1 MSEDDRE
8 GRGAGEDSLARKD
21 RTPRTGRAASGDAA
35 RATERM
41 SEQKNRKKDKRRTS
55 GRTYRDALRA
65 GPNTQGAGT
74 RGTRD
79 EAALLLL
86 LPATLAL
93 GNNVK
98 PKGKGE
104 EQKKLT

>member
-41 SEQKNRKKDKRRTS
+41 SEQRTGRRTK
-55 GRTYRDALRA
+55 DAPAAEPIGTHSAPALTHRVQ
-65 GPNTQGAGT
+65 GP
-74 RGTRD
+74 
-79 EAALLLL
+79 EA
-86 LPATLAL
+86 PATRLHFFFCCL
-93 GNNVK
+93 
-98 PKGKGE
+98 
-104 EQKKLT
+104 QRSH